1 MYYNDNSVSFS
12 LRKNGLPVSKSS
24 GYRTLIAPLLPPK
37 HKYRQSKHYY
47 LFNIALLYSCSYRK
61 KAFEQ
66 KAFAALSGEENTI
79 ATFKNNEDIHQ
90 STASKVFNVLY
101 KM

>member
-1 MYYNDNSVSFS
+1 MYYKENNVSFF
-12 LRKNGLPVSKSS
+12 LRKNSLPISKSS
-24 GYRTLIAPLLPPK
+24 DYRTLIALKLPPCLNTP
-37 HKYRQSKHYY
+37 QQHYY
-47 LFNIALLYSCSYRK
+47 LFSIPLLYSCSYRK